1 MHCRAPRTNTKKR
14 SPAIATVWHRRDLVR
29 WCVVALFLLATV
41 ARWSRAAVEES
52 PSVTATPGMK
62 RQDLIAYAMGGSFEK
77 ATSTYS
83 PSWTGWNLLDDRPTI
98 KPGWC
103 SSSNVFPQ
111 ELVFSFFAHQP
122 ALISAVVMTAETY
135 APKEQWAKDVEVW
148 ASMDG
153 VDTGFTKLGEITL
166 RNEPGEQ
173 TISVPATQARF
184 VKLRILSNYGHK
196 DYVELRKVKVIEGQ
210 APDYVPMIQRY
221 PDLAALVGGSASDAI
236 FGAAP
241 GPPGAPASTPA
252 ADSRGCDCEP
262 LAPVV
267 KVNPAH
273 AESRK
278 VLVVSHRG
286 ESERYSPTTYKA
298 TDKRG
303 HVDYSIYNRLTF
315 VIVPPEHARPT
326 DLLRASEFDTVVLS
340 RVCDIKESVSDDF
353 KRALPAWVAAGH
365 KLIIQDSDNC
375 GPRNTPDYSFL
386 PYPFATGNAGANAA
400 PSDRLIFVEENRMAN
415 PNMGDPGF
423 LDVPAWLSNVRGQQE
438 NTNEIGDSN
447 LITRYDA
454 HWCGHLFTTN
464 VKHDNGFVEAY
475 AHHVRGLLI
484 YDGFDADQHE
494 GAEYRQIVTRELAQP
509 FDPDGLPCS
518 AKIGDFILTTEEKLK
533 SQVMVPGKTYNYP
546 LTLLSNHGYKGD
558 IKLSFKADPAEPTL
572 SEHFD
577 SDTIAL
583 TEISNTRLVVT
594 TTTETSSTAHQLEVR
609 GTDSAGRCSTLC
621 LKLTERMTGGLHV
634 RNELHR
640 TAKPTKNLEIILDL
654 SGSMKYRLGN
664 STRIETARKVLAD
677 VLAKIPDDFNVGL
690 RLYGNRYS
698 SRQKETCTDT
708 QLVAPIQKLDRAR
721 LLKLVNTTMPRGETP
736 LVYSVLQT
744 PADLQAVGGGSVILI
759 TDGEE
764 SCGGDPKK
772 AAEELQKAG
781 VAVTLD
787 IVGFTLTGQQVQ
799 RDLTQ
804 FAEATGG
811 RYYHAENAQTLARA
825 LLIAA
830 TEKIPYEV
838 YDSSGKQVAAGQAGD
853 DGQELFAG
861 DYKVVVKAGDQR
873 LVADRVTVAT
883 GKDAAITVT
892 AKNDQFELES
902 R

>member
-1 MHCRAPRTNTKKR
+1 MHCKALRINTKKGTP
-14 SPAIATVWHRRDLVR
+14 PAAPISHWRELVQ
-29 WCVVALFLLATV
+29 WCVVALFFLATL
-41 ARWSRAAVEES
+41 APSSHAGVEES
-52 PSVTATPGMK
+52 PGATATPGTK
-62 RQDLIAYAMGGSFEK
+62 RQDLIAYAMGGTLEK

-83 PSWTGWNLLDDRPTI
+83 PSWTGWNLLDDRPII

-103 SSSNVFPQ
+103 SSSIVFPQ

-153 VDTGFTKLGEITL
+153 ADTGFSKLGEITL

-173 TISVPATQARF
+173 TISVPPTQTRF

-221 PDLAALVGGSASDAI
+221 PDLAALVGESAPDAI

-241 GPPGAPASTPA
+241 GPSAAPAPTPA
-252 ADSRGCDCEP
+252 AGARGCACEP
-262 LAPVV
+262 LVPVV
-267 KVNPAH
+267 KVEPAH

-286 ESERYSPTTYKA
+286 EGERYSPTTYKA

-303 HVDYSIYNRLTF
+303 HVDYSIYDRLTF
-315 VIVPPEHARPT
+315 VVIPPEHVRPT

-353 KRALPAWVAAGH
+353 RHSLPAWIAAGH

-375 GPRNTPDYSFL
+375 GPRNIPDYSFL

-415 PNMGDPGF
+415 PNGVDPGF
-423 LDVPAWLSNVRGQQE
+423 LDVPAWLSSPRGQE
-438 NTNEIGDSN
+438 NWNEIGDSN

-475 AHHVRGLLI
+475 AHHGRGLLI

-546 LTLLSNHGYKGD
+546 LILLSNHGYKGD
-558 IKLSFKADPAEPTL
+558 VKLSFKADPTEPTL

-594 TTTETSSTAHQLEVR
+594 TTTETSGTAHQLEVR
-609 GTDSAGRCSTLC
+609 GTDAAGRCSTLC

-634 RNELHR
+634 RNDLHR

-664 STRIETARKVLAD
+664 STRIETARKVLAE

-690 RLYGNRYS
+690 RFYGNRYG

-708 QLVAPIQKLDRAR
+708 ELVAPIAKLDRAK
-721 LLKLVNTTMPRGETP
+721 LLNLVNTAKPRGETP

-811 RYYHAENAQTLARA
+811 RYYRAENAQSLARA

-838 YDSSGKQVAAGQAGD
+838 YDSSGKQVAAGLAGD
-853 DGQELFAG
+853 DGQELPAG
-861 DYKVVVKAGDQR
+861 DYRVAVKAGDQH
-873 LVADRVTVAT
+873 LVAEHVTVAT

-892 AKNDQFELES
+892 VRNDQFELES